1 MRNGTVG
8 KGNKKRILTRED
20 ELLAQKIA
28 VCLNLKQ
35 PILIEGES
43 GLGKTEMI
51 DLYQRNVNGLY
62 PISTA
67 MTWSQIRLWGL
78 KP

>member
-1 MRNGTVG
+1 MELKTFGGVEVKVRNGTVG

-51 DLYQRNVNGLY
+51 DF
-62 PISTA
+62 IFT
-67 MTWSQIRLWGL
+67 TI
-78 KP
+78 